1 MKKYTLLI
9 LFLSIS
15 SISYSQELSSL
26 KCIEE
31 MNKSAKKAEK
41 LSANILSSRNY
52 EKALRYKERTLS
64 SNRSVKYI
72 CQNAQRAI
80 ESYELASQIS
90 QLANIELKETIQR
103 RSDAIKVESEK
114 KYLKDWDK
122 IERKFLQAIKSLEN
136 GNIKKAQELNII
148 ASNEFSDIE
157 LRSIK
162 DNYLFAARSKII
174 FARKEKADRF
184 APITLSEAIVFLSKA
199 ESDLENKRYEN
210 QLAKKNAELSI
221 ERSEHAI
228 FLTKLIQSIDEDQ
241 LSIEQLIIRSEK
253 NLEKIASS
261 ADIYPL
267 MTNGY
272 EPLTQSLS
280 LFIDTLKRDNLYLEQ
295 DQKDNL
301 IQIADME
308 EEIRN
313 LDKMLGG
320 ATEEKERLIQSI
332 EAQARVKEQFERVER
347 IFNANEARVFREN
360 NNVILRLIGITFES
374 NESKVMTKNIP
385 LLTKVEKAIDVYPN
399 SEIIIEGHTDS
410 QGDDQ
415 LNQNLSQK
423 RADSIKQYMINAM
436 LIPNFRII
444 ATGYGET
451 KPIAN
456 NETSLGRQKNRRIDI
471 VISMNDK

>member
-1 MKKYTLLI
+1 
-9 LFLSIS
+9 
-15 SISYSQELSSL
+15 
-26 KCIEE
+26 
-31 MNKSAKKAEK
+31 MNKSANKAEK

-52 EKALRYKERTLS
+52 EKASRYKERTLS
-64 SNRSVKYI
+64 SSRSVKYI

-80 ESYELASQIS
+80 ESYELAYQIS
-90 QLANIELKETIQR
+90 QLASIELKETIQR

-136 GNIKKAQELNII
+136 GNIKKAQELNTI
-148 ASNEFSDIE
+148 ASKEFSDIE
-157 LRSIK
+157 LKSIK

-174 FARKEKADRF
+174 LAKKEKADRF
-184 APITLSEAIVFLSKA
+184 APITLSEANVFLSRA

-210 QLAKKNAELSI
+210 QSARKNAELSI

-228 FLTKLIQSIDEDQ
+228 FLTKLIQSVDEDQ
-241 LSIEQLIIRSEK
+241 LSIEQLIIQSEK
-253 NLEKIASS
+253 NLERIASS

-280 LFIDTLKRDNLYLEQ
+280 LFIDTLKRDKLYLEQ

-360 NNVILRLIGITFES
+360 SNVILRLIGITFES

-471 VISMNDK
+471 VISMNDN

>member
-9 LFLSIS
+9 LFLSIN

-31 MNKSAKKAEK
+31 MNKSANKAEK

-64 SNRSVKYI
+64 SSRSVKYI
-72 CQNAQRAI
+72 CQNAQRAK

-136 GNIKKAQELNII
+136 GNIKKAQELNTI

-157 LRSIK
+157 LKSIK
-162 DNYLFAARSKII
+162 DNYLFSARSKII
-174 FARKEKADRF
+174 LAKKEKADHF
-184 APITLSEAIVFLSKA
+184 APITLSEAILFLSRA
-199 ESDLENKRYEN
+199 ESDLENQRYEN
-210 QLAKKNAELSI
+210 QLARKNAELSI

-228 FLTKLIQSIDEDQ
+228 FLTKLIQSLDEDK
-241 LSIEQLIIRSEK
+241 LSIEQLIIQSEK
-253 NLEKIASS
+253 NLEKISSS

-280 LFIDTLKRDNLYLEQ
+280 LFIDTLKRDKLYLEQ

-471 VISMNDK
+471 VISMNDN

>member
-1 MKKYTLLI
+1 
-9 LFLSIS
+9 
-15 SISYSQELSSL
+15 
-26 KCIEE
+26 
-31 MNKSAKKAEK
+31 
-41 LSANILSSRNY
+41 
-52 EKALRYKERTLS
+52 
-64 SNRSVKYI
+64 
-72 CQNAQRAI
+72 
-80 ESYELASQIS
+80 
-90 QLANIELKETIQR
+90 
-103 RSDAIKVESEK
+103 
-114 KYLKDWDK
+114 
-122 IERKFLQAIKSLEN
+122 
-136 GNIKKAQELNII
+136 
-148 ASNEFSDIE
+148 
-157 LRSIK
+157 
-162 DNYLFAARSKII
+162 
-174 FARKEKADRF
+174 
-184 APITLSEAIVFLSKA
+184 
-199 ESDLENKRYEN
+199 
-210 QLAKKNAELSI
+210 
-221 ERSEHAI
+221 
-228 FLTKLIQSIDEDQ
+228 
-241 LSIEQLIIRSEK
+241 
-253 NLEKIASS
+253 
-261 ADIYPL
+261 

-280 LFIDTLKRDNLYLEQ
+280 LFIDTLKRDKLYLEQ

-301 IQIADME
+301 IQIADIE

-360 NNVILRLIGITFES
+360 SNVILRLIGITFES

-471 VISMNDK
+471 VISMNDN

>member
-1 MKKYTLLI
+1 
-9 LFLSIS
+9 
-15 SISYSQELSSL
+15 
-26 KCIEE
+26 
-31 MNKSAKKAEK
+31 MNKSANKAEK

-64 SNRSVKYI
+64 SSRSVKYI
-72 CQNAQRAI
+72 CQNAQRAK

-136 GNIKKAQELNII
+136 GNIKKAQELNTI

-157 LRSIK
+157 LKSIK
-162 DNYLFAARSKII
+162 DNYLFSARSKII
-174 FARKEKADRF
+174 LAKKEKADRF
-184 APITLSEAIVFLSKA
+184 APITLSEAILFLSRA
-199 ESDLENKRYEN
+199 ELDLENQRYEN
-210 QLAKKNAELSI
+210 QLARKNAELSI

-228 FLTKLIQSIDEDQ
+228 FLTKLIQSVDEDK
-241 LSIEQLIIRSEK
+241 LSIEQLIIQSEK

-280 LFIDTLKRDNLYLEQ
+280 LFIDTLKRDKLYLEQ

-471 VISMNDK
+471 VISMNDN

>member
-9 LFLSIS
+9 LFLSIN

-31 MNKSAKKAEK
+31 MNKSANKAEK

-64 SNRSVKYI
+64 SSRSVKYI
-72 CQNAQRAI
+72 CQNAQRAK

-136 GNIKKAQELNII
+136 GNIKKAQELNTI

-157 LRSIK
+157 LKSIK
-162 DNYLFAARSKII
+162 DNYLFSAISKII
-174 FARKEKADRF
+174 LAKKEKADRF
-184 APITLSEAIVFLSKA
+184 APITLSEAILFLSKA
-199 ESDLENKRYEN
+199 ESDLENQRYEN
-210 QLAKKNAELSI
+210 QLARKNAELSI

-228 FLTKLIQSIDEDQ
+228 FLTKLIQSVDEDK
-241 LSIEQLIIRSEK
+241 LSIEQLIIQSEK

-280 LFIDTLKRDNLYLEQ
+280 LFIDTLKRDKLYLEQ

-471 VISMNDK
+471 VISMNDN

>member
-1 MKKYTLLI
+1 
-9 LFLSIS
+9 
-15 SISYSQELSSL
+15 
-26 KCIEE
+26 
-31 MNKSAKKAEK
+31 MNKSANKAEK

-64 SNRSVKYI
+64 SSRSVKYI
-72 CQNAQRAI
+72 CQNAQRAK

-136 GNIKKAQELNII
+136 GNIKKAQELNTI

-157 LRSIK
+157 LKSIK
-162 DNYLFAARSKII
+162 DNYLFSARSKII
-174 FARKEKADRF
+174 LAKKEKADRF
-184 APITLSEAIVFLSKA
+184 APITLSEANLFLSRA
-199 ESDLENKRYEN
+199 ESDLENQRYEN
-210 QLAKKNAELSI
+210 QLARKNAELSI

-228 FLTKLIQSIDEDQ
+228 FLTKLIQSVDEDK
-241 LSIEQLIIRSEK
+241 LSIEQLIIQSEK

-280 LFIDTLKRDNLYLEQ
+280 LFIDTLKRDKLYLEQ

-471 VISMNDK
+471 VISMNDN

>member
-1 MKKYTLLI
+1 
-9 LFLSIS
+9 
-15 SISYSQELSSL
+15 
-26 KCIEE
+26 
-31 MNKSAKKAEK
+31 MNKSANKAEK

-64 SNRSVKYI
+64 SSRSVKYI
-72 CQNAQRAI
+72 CQNAQRAK

-136 GNIKKAQELNII
+136 GNIKKAQELNTI

-157 LRSIK
+157 LKSIK
-162 DNYLFAARSKII
+162 DNYLFSARSKII
-174 FARKEKADRF
+174 LAKKEKADRF
-184 APITLSEAIVFLSKA
+184 APITLSEAILFLSRA
-199 ESDLENKRYEN
+199 ESDLENQRYEN
-210 QLAKKNAELSI
+210 QLARKNAELSI

-228 FLTKLIQSIDEDQ
+228 FLTKLIQSVDEDK
-241 LSIEQLIIRSEK
+241 LSIEQLIIQSEK
-253 NLEKIASS
+253 NLKKIASS

-280 LFIDTLKRDNLYLEQ
+280 LFIDTLKRDKLYLEQ

-471 VISMNDK
+471 VISMNDN

>member
-1 MKKYTLLI
+1 
-9 LFLSIS
+9 
-15 SISYSQELSSL
+15 
-26 KCIEE
+26 
-31 MNKSAKKAEK
+31 MNKSANKAEK

-64 SNRSVKYI
+64 SSRSVKYI
-72 CQNAQRAI
+72 CQNAQRAK

-136 GNIKKAQELNII
+136 GNIKKAQELNTI

-157 LRSIK
+157 LKSIK
-162 DNYLFAARSKII
+162 DNYLFSARSKII
-174 FARKEKADRF
+174 LAKKEKADRF
-184 APITLSEAIVFLSKA
+184 APITLSEAILFLSRA
-199 ESDLENKRYEN
+199 ESDLENQRYEN
-210 QLAKKNAELSI
+210 QLARKNAELSI

-228 FLTKLIQSIDEDQ
+228 FLTKLIQSVDEDK
-241 LSIEQLIIRSEK
+241 LSIEQLIIQSEK

-280 LFIDTLKRDNLYLEQ
+280 LFIDTLKRDKLYLEQ

-471 VISMNDK
+471 VISMNDN

>member
-31 MNKSAKKAEK
+31 MNKSANKAEK

-52 EKALRYKERTLS
+52 EKASRYKERTLS
-64 SNRSVKYI
+64 SSRSVKYI

-80 ESYELASQIS
+80 ESYELAYQIS
-90 QLANIELKETIQR
+90 QLASIELKETIQR

-136 GNIKKAQELNII
+136 GNIKKAQELNTI
-148 ASNEFSDIE
+148 ASKEFSDIE
-157 LRSIK
+157 LKSIK

-174 FARKEKADRF
+174 LAKKEKADRF
-184 APITLSEAIVFLSKA
+184 APITLSEANVFLSRA

-210 QLAKKNAELSI
+210 QSARKNAELSI

-228 FLTKLIQSIDEDQ
+228 FLTKLIQSVDEDQ
-241 LSIEQLIIRSEK
+241 LSIEQLIIQSEK
-253 NLEKIASS
+253 NLERIASS

-280 LFIDTLKRDNLYLEQ
+280 LFIDTLKRDKLYLEQ

-347 IFNANEARVFREN
+347 IFNTNEARVFREN

-423 RADSIKQYMINAM
+423 RADSMKQYMINAM

-471 VISMNDK
+471 VISMNGN

>member
-1 MKKYTLLI
+1 
-9 LFLSIS
+9 
-15 SISYSQELSSL
+15 
-26 KCIEE
+26 
-31 MNKSAKKAEK
+31 MNKSANKAEK

-64 SNRSVKYI
+64 SSRSVKYI
-72 CQNAQRAI
+72 CQNAQRAK

-136 GNIKKAQELNII
+136 GNIKKAQELNTI

-157 LRSIK
+157 LKSIK
-162 DNYLFAARSKII
+162 DNYLFSAISKII
-174 FARKEKADRF
+174 LAKKEKADRF
-184 APITLSEAIVFLSKA
+184 APITLSEAILFLSKA
-199 ESDLENKRYEN
+199 ESDLENQRYEN
-210 QLAKKNAELSI
+210 QLARKNAELSI

-228 FLTKLIQSIDEDQ
+228 FLTKLIQSVDEDK
-241 LSIEQLIIRSEK
+241 LSIEQLIIQSEK

-280 LFIDTLKRDNLYLEQ
+280 LFIDTLKRDKLYLEQ

-471 VISMNDK
+471 VISMNDN

>member
-1 MKKYTLLI
+1 MKKYTLLL
-9 LFLSIS
+9 LFLLIS
-15 SISYSQELSSL
+15 SAPYSQELNSL
-26 KCIEE
+26 KCIGE
-31 MNKSAKKAEK
+31 MNKSANKAEK

-64 SNRSVKYI
+64 TNRSVKYI
-72 CQNAQRAI
+72 CQNAQRAT

-90 QLANIELKETIQR
+90 QLASIELKETIQQ
-103 RSDAIKVESEK
+103 RSNAIKVESEK

-157 LRSIK
+157 LKSIK
-162 DNYLFAARSKII
+162 DNYLYNARSKII
-174 FARKEKADRF
+174 LAKKEKADRF

-199 ESDLENKRYEN
+199 ESDLEDERYEN
-210 QLAKKNAELSI
+210 QLARKNAELSI

-228 FLTKLIQSIDEDQ
+228 FLTKLIQSVDENQ

-280 LFIDTLKRDNLYLEQ
+280 LFIDTLKRDKLYLEQ

-471 VISMNDK
+471 VISMSDS

>member
-9 LFLSIS
+9 LFLSIN

-31 MNKSAKKAEK
+31 MNKSANKAEK

-52 EKALRYKERTLS
+52 EKALRYKERTS
-64 SNRSVKYI
+64 SSSRSVKYI
-72 CQNAQRAI
+72 CQNAQRAK

-136 GNIKKAQELNII
+136 GNIKKAQELNTI

-157 LRSIK
+157 LKSIK
-162 DNYLFAARSKII
+162 DNYLFSARSKII
-174 FARKEKADRF
+174 LAKKEKADHF
-184 APITLSEAIVFLSKA
+184 APITLSEAILFLSRA
-199 ESDLENKRYEN
+199 ESDLENQRYEN
-210 QLAKKNAELSI
+210 QLARKNAELSI

-228 FLTKLIQSIDEDQ
+228 FLTKLIQSLDEDK
-241 LSIEQLIIRSEK
+241 LSIEQLIIQSEK
-253 NLEKIASS
+253 NLEKISSS

-280 LFIDTLKRDNLYLEQ
+280 LFIDTLKRDKLYLEQ

-471 VISMNDK
+471 VISMNDN

>member
-31 MNKSAKKAEK
+31 MNKSANKAEK

-52 EKALRYKERTLS
+52 EKALRYKERALS

-90 QLANIELKETIQR
+90 QLASIELKETIQR

-136 GNIKKAQELNII
+136 GNIKKAQELNTI

-157 LRSIK
+157 LKSIK

-174 FARKEKADRF
+174 LAEKEKADRF
-184 APITLSEAIVFLSKA
+184 APITLSEAIVFLSRA

-210 QLAKKNAELSI
+210 QLARKNAELSI

-228 FLTKLIQSIDEDQ
+228 FLTKLIQSVDEDQ
-241 LSIEQLIIRSEK
+241 LSIEQLIIQSEK

-280 LFIDTLKRDNLYLEQ
+280 LFIDTLKRDKLYLEQ

-347 IFNANEARVFREN
+347 IFNTNEARVFREN

-471 VISMNDK
+471 VISMNDN

>member
-1 MKKYTLLI
+1 
-9 LFLSIS
+9 
-15 SISYSQELSSL
+15 
-26 KCIEE
+26 
-31 MNKSAKKAEK
+31 MNKSANKAEK

-64 SNRSVKYI
+64 SSRSVKYI
-72 CQNAQRAI
+72 CQNAQRAK

-136 GNIKKAQELNII
+136 GNIKKAQELNTI

-157 LRSIK
+157 LKSIK
-162 DNYLFAARSKII
+162 DNYLFSARSKII
-174 FARKEKADRF
+174 LAKKEKADRF
-184 APITLSEAIVFLSKA
+184 APITLSEAISFLSRA
-199 ESDLENKRYEN
+199 ESDLENQRYEN
-210 QLAKKNAELSI
+210 QLARKNAELSI

-228 FLTKLIQSIDEDQ
+228 FLTKLIQSVDEDK
-241 LSIEQLIIRSEK
+241 LSIEQLIIQSEK

-280 LFIDTLKRDNLYLEQ
+280 LFIDTLKRDKLYLEQ

-471 VISMNDK
+471 VISMNDN

>member
-1 MKKYTLLI
+1 MQSPIQKGQLVHR
-9 LFLSIS
+9 
-15 SISYSQELSSL
+15 ELHR
-26 KCIEE
+26 KPNEGYDIDFRT
-31 MNKSAKKAEK
+31 SAG
-41 LSANILSSRNY
+41 
-52 EKALRYKERTLS
+52 
-64 SNRSVKYI
+64 
-72 CQNAQRAI
+72 
-80 ESYELASQIS
+80 IS
-90 QLANIELKETIQR
+90 QYYSLRTRSLKETKPFLGKQNNVGVLGAHKEGKASRKTVI
-103 RSDAIKVESEK
+103 SGDNV
-114 KYLKDWDK
+114 DK
-122 IERKFLQAIKSLEN
+122 PYTTTNLEAEPRTKREGKTLEN

-280 LFIDTLKRDNLYLEQ
+280 LFIDTLKRDKLYLEQ

-332 EAQARVKEQFERVER
+332 EAQARVKEQFERVEK

-471 VISMNDK
+471 VISMNGN